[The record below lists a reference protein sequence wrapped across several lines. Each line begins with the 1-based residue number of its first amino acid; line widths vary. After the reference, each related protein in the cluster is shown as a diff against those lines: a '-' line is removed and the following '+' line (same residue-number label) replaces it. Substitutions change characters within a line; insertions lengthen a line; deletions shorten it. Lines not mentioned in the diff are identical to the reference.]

1 MKSLRNSLPS
11 GLAVLVPL
19 GFLLAGLYPHA
30 ARCQITPDQEAQIR
44 SALGNRVEALT
55 ILGGDYGL
63 SGGAFRSVGAF
74 EHSSS
79 DARLVVTKLGGA
91 GDWGAPRRL
100 GNFDIGWQPRLQGN
114 MGYIEATNHIH
125 SPLLEGDINEFRTAG
140 LEFGGGARFWV
151 SNALSL
157 APTLLGIYG
166 RTWNSYTAN
175 SAFMQANLPMATQL
189 GLVDW
194 SVDTATIVADV
205 SAQYLVNWDR
215 TIIKLTLTPTYYHTE
230 TVRSSSEHV
239 SVHGDSGSLA
249 FKVDVDVPLGV
260 EIYGHELRTGGS
272 YNRSELFG
280 GLRDGLQEQHI
291 SEVHGRLVLDYL
303 NQLWKV
309 QWIGIGGSYVWGS
322 NITGWTVGADVAFR
336 F

>member
-1 MKSLRNSLPS
+1 MKSHSLLS
-11 GLAVLVPL
+11 GLGVLAPL
-19 GFLLAGLYPHA
+19 GFLLALYPHSV
-30 ARCQITPDQEAQIR
+30 RGQITPDQETQIR
-44 SALGNRVEALT
+44 SAIGDRVEALT

-63 SGGAFRSVGAF
+63 TGGAFRSTGTF
-74 EHSSS
+74 QHSSS
-79 DARLVVTKLGGA
+79 DVSLVASKLGGA
-91 GDWGAPRRL
+91 GDIGAPQQL
-100 GNFDIGWQPRLQGN
+100 GNLDIGWQPRLQGN
-114 MGYIEATNHIH
+114 MGYIEATNHIN
-125 SPLLEGDINEFRTAG
+125 SPLLEGDASQFRTVG

-151 SNALSL
+151 NNAFSL

-175 SAFMQANLPMATQL
+175 SAFMQANLPTATQL
-189 GLVDW
+189 GLVGW
-194 SVDTATIVADV
+194 TVDTATLVADM

-239 SVHGDSGSLA
+239 SVHGDSSSFA

-260 EIYGHELRTGGS
+260 QIYGHELRTGGS
-272 YNRSELFG
+272 YNRSYLFG
-280 GLRDGLQEQHI
+280 GLRDGLREHHI

-309 QWIGIGGSYVWGS
+309 QWIGIGGSYVWGD

-336 F
+336 L